1 MEVKGSLSFLKT
13 PIHKVLDEQLDIYE
27 INRAINEISTHFWG
41 LIGLS
46 EKIEDLKHLAGVPS
60 KAGLALSFN
69 HAADCLLDYNRTKLF
84 LRGLVKAIK
93 DKKKEYPNET
103 IQIFYAGC
111 GPFAPFATLVAPLF
125 TPDEVQFTL
134 LEINSESLDTAKK
147 LVKELGLESYIREY
161 HLADAITFK
170 IPNPD
175 EVHILFTEILD
186 ALLHREC
193 YVPILWNLLS
203 QLPKDVIVV
212 PNNVLVKQNFKV
224 AEEENFGT
232 VVFDTRKALEENE
245 QTTELPEKLFPTFL
259 SLENADTY
267 DSIVLDTEVEIYK
280 EYVLRR
286 SDSSLTLALEV
297 PIHKPITHKGVNF
310 VYNLMPQPSLQME
323 MVEHD

>member
-1 MEVKGSLSFLKT
+1 MEVKASLSFLKT
-13 PIHKVLDEQLDIYE
+13 PIHKVLDEQLDVDE

-46 EKIEDLKHLAGVPS
+46 EKMEDLKHLAGVPS

-84 LRGLVKAIK
+84 LRGFVKAIK
-93 DKKKEYPNET
+93 DKRQEHPNET
-103 IQIFYAGC
+103 IQVFYAGC

-147 LVKELGLESYIREY
+147 LVKELGIEAYIKEY

-170 IPNPD
+170 IPNP
-175 EVHILFTEILD
+175 EKFHILFSETLD

-203 QLPKDVIVV
+203 QLPKEVTVV

-224 AEEENFGT
+224 GEEEIFSK
-232 VVFDTRKALEENE
+232 VVFDTRKALQENE
-245 QTTELPEKLFPTFL
+245 KTTELPEKLAPTFL
-259 SLENADTY
+259 SLEDVDTY
-267 DSIVLDTEVEIYK
+267 YSIILDTEVEIYK

-310 VYNLMPQPSLQME
+310 VYNLLPQPSLQME